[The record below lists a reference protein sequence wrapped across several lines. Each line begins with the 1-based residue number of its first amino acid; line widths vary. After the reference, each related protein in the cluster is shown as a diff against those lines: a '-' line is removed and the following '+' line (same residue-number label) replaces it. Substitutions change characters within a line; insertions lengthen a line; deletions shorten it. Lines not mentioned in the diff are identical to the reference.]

1 MHLLVVKYDVY
12 ELESES
18 MNYNDPNQ
26 SELYITVVEKT
37 REKCLEAIKDKV
49 IGIFGSYCQLNITS
63 YIVDQA
69 LETEKFTFAHCS
81 NGHAYV

>member
-18 MNYNDPNQ
+18 VKYTDSKQ
-26 SELYITVVEKT
+26 SELYITVVEET
-37 REKCLEAIKDKV
+37 REKCFESIRDKV

-63 YIVDQA
+63 YIVDEE
-69 LETEKFTFAHCS
+69 LKTKNFAVAYCS
-81 NGHAYV
+81 KGHFYV

>member
-1 MHLLVVKYDVY
+1 MHLLVVEYDVY

-49 IGIFGSYCQLNITS
+49 IEIFGSYSQLNITY
-63 YIVDQA
+63 YIIDQA